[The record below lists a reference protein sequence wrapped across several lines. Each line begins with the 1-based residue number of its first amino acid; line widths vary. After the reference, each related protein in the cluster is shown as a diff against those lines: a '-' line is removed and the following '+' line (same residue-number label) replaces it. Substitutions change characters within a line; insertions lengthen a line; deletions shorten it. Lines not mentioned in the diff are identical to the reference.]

1 MLFIG
6 EDGFNGA
13 SSRERC
19 GYFKQLGQLHLYTPA
34 AEM

>member
-19 GYFKQLGQLHLYTPA
+19 RERNGKSCDDA
-34 AEM
+34 